1 MTAITPMSRP
11 RGDGIPGM
19 TEKGR
24 SEQQSM
30 MGESLHLRRHS
41 IDRSSTVSRSVSSIN
56 IPEAGGIGRS
66 ALTQAEVVPHA
77 FSFGPFR
84 IVPRARLLERDGSRT
99 PIGSRAFDLL
109 CVLISR
115 PGEVVSKGELMAR
128 VWPDVTVEE
137 GNLRVHIA
145 QLRRTL
151 GDGQEGKRYITN
163 VPGRGYC
170 FVARVDRTTSAY
182 IQNLQGSRFITGQH
196 LFRMEGS
203 VSDAKDQ
210 VPPQTAAQF
219 VRTYHA
225 QAHEMT
231 DAIAAAVTNA
241 QAGLNWLSAQPPDL
255 EAVRKALNSIVN
267 DGKRACEIVVRLRA
281 LLNKVPA
288 ADGANKL

>member
-1 MTAITPMSRP
+1 
-11 RGDGIPGM
+11 
-19 TEKGR
+19 
-24 SEQQSM
+24 
-30 MGESLHLRRHS
+30 
-41 IDRSSTVSRSVSSIN
+41 
-56 IPEAGGIGRS
+56 
-66 ALTQAEVVPHA
+66 
-77 FSFGPFR
+77 
-84 IVPRARLLERDGSRT
+84 
-99 PIGSRAFDLL
+99 
-109 CVLISR
+109 
-115 PGEVVSKGELMAR
+115 MAR

-231 DAIAAAVTNA
+231 DAIAAAVTSA

-255 EAVRKALNSIVN
+255 EEVGKALNSIVN

-281 LLNKVPA
+281 LLNTVSA
-288 ADGANKL
+288 ADGAPNL